1 MQGINQYMCVR
12 LSREAHHLGRVFK
25 RPDGPEWHEFQIDLD
40 AVLIGQFAHFRQSV
54 RNESQIGTVSCNAQ
68 ACRAE
73 CSSGLEQGLVILR
86 PSGPGQRYQL
96 DIKNRN
102 AGCCHALANLIA
114 FMACPQRVFDAS
126 SLLHYHGHGVRESDA
141 QAVQWFERAARQGLA
156 EAQFHL
162 GNMYAYGLADPG
174 GDTDPGRLA
183 AQWMF
188 EAARQGHAD
197 AQYSLGIMFLTGKGV
212 EQRPDEAQRWI
223 AKAAA
228 QGHADAASYLSGKA
242 R

>member
-1 MQGINQYMCVR
+1 MSIR
-12 LSREAHHLGRVFK
+12 RFIAALTLATLLT
-25 RPDGPEWHEFQIDLD
+25 P
-40 AVLIGQFAHFRQSV
+40 
-54 RNESQIGTVSCNAQ
+54 
-68 ACRAE
+68 
-73 CSSGLEQGLVILR
+73 
-86 PSGPGQRYQL
+86 
-96 DIKNRN
+96 
-102 AGCCHALANLIA
+102 ALADALQDGIA
-114 FMACPQRVFDAS
+114 ALNRKDYPAALRLLEPLARSGNAVAQLRLG
-126 SLLHYHGHGVRESDA
+126 LLHYHGHGVRESDA

>member
-1 MQGINQYMCVR
+1 MSIR
-12 LSREAHHLGRVFK
+12 RFIAALTLATLLT
-25 RPDGPEWHEFQIDLD
+25 P
-40 AVLIGQFAHFRQSV
+40 
-54 RNESQIGTVSCNAQ
+54 
-68 ACRAE
+68 
-73 CSSGLEQGLVILR
+73 
-86 PSGPGQRYQL
+86 
-96 DIKNRN
+96 
-102 AGCCHALANLIA
+102 ALADALQDGIA
-114 FMACPQRVFDAS
+114 ALNRKDYPVALRLLEPLARSGNAVAQLRLG
-126 SLLHYHGHGVRESDA
+126 LLHYHGHGVRESDA